1 MPNPELSV
9 VLADSSSQHF
19 TTKGSVDWTALGRM
33 QISGSIEIL
42 ARLSAAGVEPLTVAV
57 GQAMCSR
64 IPLGVHGEKVLM
76 EAMEKLTAFSS
87 FGDLIWFGVG
97 VRHILR
103 TLVQTSQGAS
113 LVALCAALAEGHS
126 IPMAALMMFE
136 MSKVL
141 GSPDDLRPSFAQW
154 EALVKV
160 CSSVFT
166 VTTVGVRLQQLLTL
180 CGYRTKSFFLDGFD
194 YPGYPPELVEAL
206 LAIGKV
212 SSGTLRDVE
221 LTGGGSCACLA
232 VFAEYILGLRVQVRK
247 ASGQLL
253 AMNHSTDQNTQVVVI
268 FDDLHSDT
276 SEVRRTGQS
285 YIISD
290 GSKFIQEFFPGS
302 HTNCDGRFSL
312 AGRVPWQSLLHD
324 VFGDVVDA
332 VLDPS
337 LEPPWLAIM
346 MLSENNDSLRQN
358 AFLTMM
364 VYAAETI
371 VSTSSAVRC
380 RDRFSFLQQMPT
392 RLPELAPIQ
401 DRLLKKSYEVQQRQ
415 GDTEAGHSS
424 ENIRKGYDAAKHD
437 LGRCCNCPEHI
448 NFSPDF
454 SAEFCIVQI
463 TEFILSLFCMLEHVH
478 FDCHIL
484 PQRRGILNLYS
495 STRWHHGQH
504 AGIDPSLLRSRFI
517 TGDWRGNMNDRLKA
531 YHCLFS
537 GSLGRTDSSLD
548 ENRACAFGE
557 GTIYCYMD
565 TIVSLTDKVED
576 AYCVHVGAG
585 TITAKSRH
593 QNWIL
598 DGSAWGI
605 RGYPA
610 EDFMFDES
618 GESLF
623 DDTTSSSLRSKPGVH
638 EGVNIS
644 FGYELSKGDH
654 GYTRVAPSALAHDL
668 FWSSQHRLL
677 KKTTGILPTSTSLL
691 IENKQLRVIGEGS
704 IPDNAGDDNAYNI
717 ILRPHHGNLLGR
729 LSCLTQSPFDALTLL
744 VDDQEDLTR
753 AKLWLESRQEI
764 EKRRL
769 FYFIS

>member
-19 TTKGSVDWTALGRM
+19 STKGSVDWTALGRM

-76 EAMEKLTAFSS
+76 EAMGKLTAFSS
-87 FGDLIWFGVG
+87 CGDLIWFGVG

-113 LVALCAALAEGHS
+113 LVALCAALAEGHT

-136 MSKVL
+136 LSKVL

-166 VTTVGVRLQQLLTL
+166 VTTFGVRLQQLLTL
-180 CGYRTKSFFLDGFD
+180 CGYQPKPGPD
-194 YPGYPPELVEAL
+194 YSNFPGDPAEFAEAL
-206 LAIGKV
+206 LAVGKV

-221 LTGGGSCACLA
+221 LTGRASCAWLA
-232 VFAEYILGLRVQVRK
+232 VFAEHILGLRVQVRK

-253 AMNHSTDQNTQVVVI
+253 TMNHSTDQESQVVVL
-268 FDDLHSDT
+268 FDDFHKDT
-276 SEVRRTGQS
+276 CEVRRTGQS

-290 GSKFIQEFFPGS
+290 GSEFIEEFFSGS
-302 HTNCDGRFSL
+302 ETKWDGRFSL

-324 VFGDVVDA
+324 VFGNVVDA

-337 LEPPWLAIM
+337 LKPQWLAIM
-346 MLSENNDSLRQN
+346 MLSENNNTSCQN

-392 RLPELAPIQ
+392 RLPELTSIQ
-401 DRLLKKSYEVQQRQ
+401 DRLLKKNYEVQQLQ

-424 ENIRKGYDAAKHD
+424 EKIRKGYEAAKHD
-437 LGRCCNCPEHI
+437 LARCCNCPSHLKGWT
-448 NFSPDF
+448 S
-454 SAEFCIVQI
+454 EFCIVHI
-463 TEFILSLFCMLEHVH
+463 AEFILTLICMLEHVH

-484 PQRRGILNLYS
+484 PQRRGILSLYS
-495 STRWHHGQH
+495 SARWHHDLH
-504 AGIDPSLLRSRFI
+504 AGVDPSFLRSRFI
-517 TGDWRGNMNDRLKA
+517 TGDWSGGLNDRLKA

-548 ENRACAFGE
+548 QYKACAFGE
-557 GTIYCYMD
+557 GTIYCYTD

-576 AYCVHVGAG
+576 AYRVHVGAG
-585 TITAKSRH
+585 TINAKLRH

-598 DGSAWGI
+598 DGPEWGI
-605 RGYPA
+605 LGYSA

-623 DDTTSSSLRSKPGVH
+623 DDTTSSSLRSTPVVH

-644 FGYELSKGDH
+644 FEYELSKNDYC
-654 GYTRVAPSALAHDL
+654 YTRVAPSALVNDL
-668 FWSSQHRLL
+668 FQSSQHRLL
-677 KKTTGILPTSTSLL
+677 KKTNGIRPTSTSHL
-691 IENKQLRVIGEGS
+691 IENRQLRVIGEGS
-704 IPDNAGDDNAYNI
+704 IPNNAGDVHAYNI

-729 LSCLTQSPFDALTLL
+729 LATLRQSTLFDSKALTLL

-753 AKLWLESRQEI
+753 AKLWIESRQEI
-764 EKRRL
+764 EQRRL
-769 FYFIS
+769 FCFIS